1 MICSTDTGARRGVK
15 ERLNLKEITSKA
27 RKMARVATSGKMAP
41 TTKANS
47 STRCF
52 RAKVSTTHASYMSA
66 GIYFFAE
73 SEKTY
78 EGQFAA
84 NVFEGNGK
92 LSFKDGRRY
101 EGQFKAGKKQG

>member
-1 MICSTDTGARRGVK
+1 MICSTDTGARLGVK
-15 ERLNLKEITSKA
+15 EKLNLREITSKA
-27 RKMARVATSGKMAP
+27 RKMARDATSGKTVL
-41 TTKANS
+41 TTKAS
-47 STRCF
+47 SSIRCF
-52 RAKVSTTHASYMSA
+52 REKVSTIDASYLSV

-84 NVFEGNGK
+84 NVFEGTGK